1 MGQTCLESKGQLSV
15 ISRSGGPLDE
25 FQRVA
30 PRKPDVNYFCLAS
43 VGCVVLIL
51 WLETRNLVKGRR
63 KMLRRYLACKRQWR
77 ILATVLGNA
86 AHVES
91 FNVVDSLRPVC

>member
-30 PRKPDVNYFCLAS
+30 PRKPDANYFCLAS

-63 KMLRRYLACKRQWR
+63 KMFRRSPG
-77 ILATVLGNA
+77 T
-86 AHVES
+86 
-91 FNVVDSLRPVC
+91 DSGTFSHCSRECSTRRELQCC